1 VGVEAHAFK
10 EARMPHHRARFTAL
24 GRWDV
29 ARHVIQ
35 EGDTFARAAARANV
49 STSTVWGW
57 VARWRGASAEDR
69 ASLACLAERSS
80 RPLRSPAQVDAV
92 EAAVICAL
100 REKTGWSPR
109 RLADEPGILRPHST
123 VHQVLR
129 RGGCSRR
136 PVAERPAVIRY
147 EWPCPGQLLHMD
159 VKKFGKFS
167 RPGHA
172 LTKTRTVRSRR
183 IGWEYVHTIIDDRS
197 RVAYS
202 EIHDDEQATTVT
214 AFTRR
219 ALDWLLELGICAE
232 RLMTDNA
239 WAYTNNRS
247 LRLLLRS
254 RQITHIR
261 TRPYTPRTNGKVER
275 YQQTLQ
281 REWAYA
287 MQYASSQARRESLP
301 HWIEHYN
308 QRRSHSA
315 LGNRPPMDRIREVSG
330 LNR

>member
-1 VGVEAHAFK
+1 
-10 EARMPHHRARFTAL
+10 MPHHRARFTPL

-29 ARHVIQ
+29 ARHVIL
-35 EGDTFARAAARANV
+35 EGETFARAAARGNV

-57 VARWRGASAEDR
+57 VHRWRAASRDDR

-80 RPLRSPAQVDAV
+80 RPHHSPQQVGDL
-92 EAAVICAL
+92 EAAGICEL

-109 RLADEPGILRPHST
+109 RLADEPAITRPHST

-136 PVAERPAVIRY
+136 PVAQAPAVIRY
-147 EWPCPGQLLHMD
+147 QWPCPGQLLHMD
-159 VKKFGKFS
+159 VKKFGKFTA
-167 RPGHA
+167 PGHK
-172 LTKTRTVRSRR
+172 LTGTRTVRSRR
-183 IGWEYVHTIIDDRS
+183 VGWEYVHSIVDDCS

-202 EIHDDEQATTVT
+202 EIHDDEQAPTVT

-219 ALDWLLELGICAE
+219 ALDYFLELGVCSE

-287 MQYASSQARRESLP
+287 LQYASSQARRESLP
-301 HWIEHYN
+301 HWVGHYN
-308 QRRSHSA
+308 ERRSHSA
-315 LGNRPPMDRIREVSG
+315 LGNRPPLQRVREVSG
-330 LNR
+330 LNI